1 MNAILDLI
9 IFSPDSEEC
18 TRRSN
23 AFAEMGF
30 SLRRCEDSNGLFN
43 LFQARRAPLVLIE
56 AQLSELCMALA
67 GLRAMDTAAGIVA
80 VSSFD
85 SADNRILGLHCGADA
100 CFSPGVEDHEIAATL
115 QALVRRAPP
124 LRSPPT
130 ATIIPALP
138 SIVSNSIVTSRSG
151 KWQFQD
157 AAWTLESPQGV
168 RLPLTHAE
176 REFLLK
182 LTTSPH
188 KRLPRADIANQDA
201 PDGHEHVRRTDVLL
215 SRLRR
220 KAQDLAVE
228 LPVRTVWGWGY
239 AFTAEL

>member
-1 MNAILDLI
+1 MNAALDLI
-9 IFSPDSEEC
+9 FFSPDAEQC

-23 AFAEMGF
+23 AFSEMGF

-43 LFQARRAPLVLIE
+43 LFRARKSPLVLIE

-67 GLRAMDTAAGIVA
+67 GLRAMDTSAGIVA

-85 SADNRILGLHCGADA
+85 TADNRILGLHCGADA
-100 CFSPGVEDHEIAATL
+100 CFSSGVDDHEIAATL
-115 QALVRRAPP
+115 QALMRRAPVAHASSVMP
-124 LRSPPT
+124 KEADVLP
-130 ATIIPALP
+130 IINSSALA
-138 SIVSNSIVTSRSG
+138 NRGG

-157 AAWTLESPQGV
+157 AAWTLKSPQGV

-182 LTTSPH
+182 LTTAPH

-201 PDGHEHVRRTDVLL
+201 PDGQENVRRTDVLL